1 MARTYGLGKRRAAK
15 AERLFLCPRCATR
28 VASEKEP
35 SENVPLDRAFFRI
48 MLDLVG
54 AKPDVIN
61 ATFEQLSRRRDDIL
75 YPPALTEGEIL
86 PPERRLKAAG

>member
-15 AERLFLCPRCATR
+15 SERLFLCPRCATR

-48 MLDLVG
+48 LLDLVG
-54 AKPDVIN
+54 AHPDIVN
-61 ATFEQLSRRRDDIL
+61 ATFEQLAGRREEIL
-75 YPPALTEGEIL
+75 YPLALPAGEIM
-86 PPERRLKAAG
+86 PPEKRLKAAG